1 MDSKY
6 AILEVLIDVCIG
18 IFCVLQWLV
27 YLVCGIKAPP
37 HTSQIFQKHFYTLRL
52 ALPLRLL
59 LAFWLYVL
67 LIKPF
72 I

>member
-1 MDSKY
+1 MDSKT
-6 AILEVLIDVCIG
+6 ALLEVLIDVCIG

-27 YLVCGIKAPP
+27 YLIFGIKAPS
-37 HTSQIFQKHFYTLRL
+37 HTNQTFQKHFYTLRL

-59 LAFWLYVL
+59 AIFLLYAL

-72 I
+72 V